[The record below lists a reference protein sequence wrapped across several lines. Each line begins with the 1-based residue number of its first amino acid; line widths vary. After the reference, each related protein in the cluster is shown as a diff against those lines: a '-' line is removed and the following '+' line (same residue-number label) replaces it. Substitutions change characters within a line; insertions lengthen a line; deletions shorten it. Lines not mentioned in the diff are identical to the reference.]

1 MEMGGPIQ
9 DGEVAKEEI
18 AREIVKVH
26 QESYGTSARKV
37 QVALHDDFIAVVLDL
52 DLTQA
57 ERTLIER
64 GNSDSVKAT
73 REAFQEAIE
82 PTFTAI
88 VERAVGRR
96 VIGFASRT
104 IVGTGGSW
112 SIEAFRLADHSSL
125 ADDSSL

>member
-1 MEMGGPIQ
+1 MGIGGPIQ

-26 QESYGTSARKV
+26 QESYGASAQKV
-37 QVALHDDFIAVVLDL
+37 QVALHDDFIAVILDL

-57 ERTLIER
+57 ERTLVER
-64 GNSDSVKAT
+64 GNGDSVKAT

-88 VERAVGRR
+88 VERAVGKR

-104 IVGTGGSW
+104 IVGPNGSW
-112 SIEAFRLADHSSL
+112 SIEAFRLAD
-125 ADDSSL
+125 DSSL